1 MQSKKMSLLE
11 SLTSTFIGFIVS
23 VILVNVVLPFYGFK
37 VSYAQSVEITLIFT
51 IASVIRGYVVRRF
64 FNLFYI
70 RF

>member
-23 VILVNVVLPFYGFK
+23 VILVNVVLPFYGFE